1 MEKRN
6 IITSYRGGK
15 ITRQQFCH
23 AWAQL
28 QGFDDTVKGY
38 GNNHGTFITYRGRTA
53 RITNGLLVWDDN
65 RKTHTAK
72 TIKEMKIKVDYYEQQ
87 DMIGA
92 ESKRGFTKLPL
103 WAFITG

>member
-6 IITSYRGGK
+6 TIRIITSYRAGK

-53 RITNGLLVWDDN
+53 RITNGLLVWGEN
-65 RKTHTAK
+65 QKIHKAK
-72 TIKEMKIKVDYYEQQ
+72 TIKEMKIKVDYYEQE
-87 DMIGA
+87 A
-92 ESKRGFTKLPL
+92 KWT
-103 WAFITG
+103 